1 MARNLDFFKK
11 DEPQYLVVN
20 VIEESKILFAFP
32 RVMGL
37 FLRSEAPG
45 LVFSVTYPWGSFAPS
60 AFSAYGGAKSRKGR
74 RPPTSHFRKP
84 PRPSYF

>member
-1 MARNLDFFKK
+1 
-11 DEPQYLVVN
+11 
-20 VIEESKILFAFP
+20 LFAFP

-60 AFSAYGGAKSRKGR
+60 AFSAYGGRYSKILHLM
-74 RPPTSHFRKP
+74 TSQMKVV
-84 PRPSYF
+84 PRVSYGNHKARVWKEAIAEEIYDSFGLLELNI